1 MLESLT
7 GAGAVRAAL
16 GDLMQRDER
25 VVLLGD
31 SVGRAGGVAGSTDGL
46 LDRFGPDRVVDLP
59 VADRAAL
66 GFAVGLALG
75 GRVPVVELPSTGRL
89 PAVVEVLAESAR
101 VAQGGE
107 FRVPLVVRV
116 AYGDEAKGLD
126 RPVGDVLPD
135 GVRVLCASD
144 PSQAAA
150 LLRAAIE
157 QPGPTVL
164 LEPRSVHLA
173 RGTLSPEPAR
183 LAARVVRTGDHVTL
197 AAWGSGV
204 QAACSAAEELGR
216 EGISAE
222 VVDLVSLA
230 PLDRETLGA
239 SVRKTGRLV
248 VVHPGDAA
256 LAARVQQVGLDEG
269 FVYLESPL
277 AAALDTPA
285 AIAGAARSSATF

>member
-7 GAGAVRAAL
+7 GAGAVRATL

-25 VVLLGD
+25 VVVLGD
-31 SVGRAGGVAGSTDGL
+31 SVGRAGGIAGSTEGL
-46 LDRFGPDRVVDLP
+46 LDRFGPDRVIDLP

-89 PAVVEVLAESAR
+89 PAVVEVLAEAAR
-101 VAQGGE
+101 VAGGGE
-107 FRVPLVVRV
+107 FRVPLVLRV
-116 AYGDEAKGLD
+116 AYGDEAEGLD
-126 RPVGDVLPD
+126 RPVGDILPD

-150 LLRAAIE
+150 LLRGAVE
-157 QPGPTVL
+157 QSGPTVL

-173 RGTLSPEPAR
+173 RGTLSPEPAH
-183 LAARVVRTGDHVTL
+183 LAARIVRTGRHVTL

-204 QAACSAAEELGR
+204 QAACSAADELHR
-216 EGISAE
+216 DGISAE
-222 VVDLVSLA
+222 VIDLVTLA
-230 PLDRETLGA
+230 PVDRETLGA

-248 VVHPGDAA
+248 VVHPGDVA
-256 LAARVQQVGLDEG
+256 LAARIQHVGLDEG

-277 AAALDTPA
+277 AGALDNA
-285 AIAGAARSSATF
+285 SAIADAARASANY